1 MVSQSAFENKKRK
14 ETTSA
19 CGIVSPMKNDGD
31 ILQSQSTPAVNYNEN
46 DATTANITA
55 AVIDSS

>member
-1 MVSQSAFENKKRK
+1 MVSQSAFENKKTK

-31 ILQSQSTPAVNYNEN
+31 ILQSQSTPAVNILS
-46 DATTANITA
+46 DK
-55 AVIDSS
+55 D